1 MHLNVPLVLVG
12 ASGGLGT
19 TSLALA
25 VGRRLAATG
34 PPAVV
39 VDLDLDGGG
48 LDVAAGVEHL
58 PGRRWPAFA
67 GSRGR
72 VDADAVLR
80 SLPADGGC
88 HVLSAGGGAAQ
99 QVDDDAVRD
108 VLASLRAGPARV
120 VVDLSRGSRL
130 LPEVAGSD
138 ARVVVVGGL
147 RTRALADTGVLL
159 DRLADDAA
167 LGPVPDPWLVTR
179 GGRPGG
185 DVLGDIAE
193 HLGVIHVH
201 HLGDDARVVRD
212 AERGSWPGTGRD
224 AVRRAADAV
233 VEAYNARMTTS

>member
-25 VGRRLAATG
+25 TGRRLAATG

-72 VDADAVLR
+72 VDAGAVLR
-80 SLPADGGC
+80 SLPAEGDC
-88 HVLSAGGGAAQ
+88 HVLSAEGATPR
-99 QVDDDAVRD
+99 QVDHDAVRD
-108 VLASLRAGPARV
+108 VLESLRSGPARI
-120 VVDLSRGSRL
+120 VVDLPRDSRL
-130 LPEVAGSD
+130 LAEVAGGG

-147 RTRALADTGVLL
+147 RTRALADVGVLL
-159 DRLADDAA
+159 GRLAEETAA
-167 LGPVPDPWLVTR
+167 GPASDTWLVTR

-185 DVLGDIAE
+185 DVLADIAE
-193 HLGVIHVH
+193 HLRVVHVH
-201 HLGDDARVVRD
+201 HLGDDARVARD

-224 AVRRAADAV
+224 AVRRAADVLVDTYDAAV
-233 VEAYNARMTTS
+233 AAS